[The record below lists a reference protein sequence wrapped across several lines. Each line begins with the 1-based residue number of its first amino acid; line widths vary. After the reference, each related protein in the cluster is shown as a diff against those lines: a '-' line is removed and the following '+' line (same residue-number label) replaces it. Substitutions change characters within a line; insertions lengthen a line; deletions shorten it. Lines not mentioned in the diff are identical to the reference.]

1 MNLLSTGPPS
11 FTADFTKATR
21 TRLYQTSTEV
31 APRPYSYFVQHTD
44 SSAATP
50 TKELH
55 GALLRVRS
63 LYGAGMGFA
72 SLAALT
78 SAVRASIGLRWE
90 SDGVTADTLAAI
102 DADIG
107 QAIQVSTSTRL
118 VKRLW

>member
-1 MNLLSTGPPS
+1 
-11 FTADFTKATR
+11 
-21 TRLYQTSTEV
+21 
-31 APRPYSYFVQHTD
+31 
-44 SSAATP
+44 
-50 TKELH
+50 
-55 GALLRVRS
+55 
-63 LYGAGMGFA
+63 MGFA